1 MKLQL
6 SDGYLVYDHYGRG
19 TPLLFIH
26 GYPLSRKIWYP
37 QIKGLSDIAT
47 VIALDLRGHG
57 ESTPFEGPYSM
68 DLLADDCM
76 YLLEKLNIKKPIV
89 VCGLSMGGYVSM
101 AFYRR
106 YPDLVAGMILTSTR
120 LGPDTNE
127 GKANRDIAIQNAI
140 LKGPS
145 FIADSMYSKMVSPKT
160 LISNPELVKT
170 VRDIM
175 ANTSTQ
181 GIIGALEGMKER
193 PDSTPSISQID
204 RQVLILHGADDQLIP
219 FREAE
224 GMNKTIKYSQLLI
237 LKDAGHLPNLEQP
250 EQYNQTVRKFI
261 SNMS

>member
-6 SDGYLVYDHYGRG
+6 SDGYLVYDQIGRG

-37 QIKGLSDIAT
+37 QIKGLFEIAT
-47 VIALDLRGHG
+47 VITPDLRGHG

-68 DLLADDCM
+68 DVLADDCK
-76 YLLEKLNIKKPIV
+76 YLLETINIKKPFII
-89 VCGLSMGGYVSM
+89 CGLSMGGYVSM

-145 FIADSMYSKMVSPKT
+145 FIADSMLNKMVSPKT

-170 VRDIM
+170 VREIM
-175 ANTSTQ
+175 AGTSTK

-193 PDSTPSISQID
+193 SDSTPLFSHID
-204 RQVLILHGADDQLIP
+204 IPVLIIHGADDQLIP

-224 GMNKTIKYSQLLI
+224 GMNKTIKHSQLLV

-250 EQYNQTVRKFI
+250 EQYNQAVREFI
-261 SNMS
+261 SNVS